1 MRSIPR
7 ALLTGAIA
15 LIAAASSAP
24 AHAQC
29 SPPALEAVLREMETA
44 AVPDCGTKPL
54 RHAFKRARKK
64 AIGVTARVLARCEAT
79 GVARI
84 APAHRALTKALKQVG
99 KASANG
105 VIAPACAVT
114 YEAEL
119 EQMDADL
126 TAAANGTATT
136 TTTSPRG
143 TPTTTTQPPC
153 TAIML
158 EVDKSDC
165 THVTS
170 VPAGLVDC
178 GDGCNDKIFVVPA
191 VGSLQLM
198 GAPAPGNTS
207 TSFDTD
213 CDDDGT
219 VPLDEASPPDCSL
232 SCDCSSDF

>member
-1 MRSIPR
+1 MHSIPR
-7 ALLTGAIA
+7 ALVAGAIA
-15 LIAAASSAP
+15 LIAAFVSAP
-24 AHAQC
+24 ARAQC
-29 SPPALEAVLREMETA
+29 SPPALEAVLREMQTA

-84 APAHRALTKALKQVG
+84 APAHRALTKALTQVG

-105 VIAPACAVT
+105 VIAPACAVM

-119 EQMDADL
+119 AQMDADL

-136 TTTSPRG
+136 TTTSPPG
-143 TPTTTTQPPC
+143 SPTTTTQPTC

-158 EVDKSDC
+158 EVDKADC

-178 GDGCNDKIFVVPA
+178 GDGCDDKIFLVPG
-191 VGSLQLM
+191 VGSLQLV
-198 GAPAPGNTS
+198 GTPGPGDTS

>member
-1 MRSIPR
+1 MHSIPR
-7 ALLTGAIA
+7 GLLLGAIA
-15 LIAAASSAP
+15 LITAVVSTP

-29 SPPALEAVLREMETA
+29 SPPALEAVLKEIQTA
-44 AVPDCGTKPL
+44 AVPECGTKQL

-64 AIGVTARVLARCEAT
+64 AIGVTARAVAHCEST

-84 APAHRALTKALKQVG
+84 EPAHRALRKALTQVG
-99 KASANG
+99 KAAANG
-105 VIAPACAVT
+105 VVPPACAVT

-119 EQMDADL
+119 EQIDVDL

-136 TTTSPRG
+136 TTTSPPG
-143 TPTTTTQPPC
+143 TPTTTTQPTC

-158 EVDKSDC
+158 DVDKSDC
-165 THVTS
+165 TSVTS
-170 VPAGLVDC
+170 EPPGLVDC
-178 GDGCNDKIFVVPA
+178 GDGCTEKTFVVPA
-191 VGSLQLM
+191 VGSLVLK
-198 GAPAPGNTS
+198 GTPAPGDSS

>member
-7 ALLTGAIA
+7 AVLVGAVA
-15 LIAAASSAP
+15 LIAAGVGAP

-29 SPPALEAVLREMETA
+29 LPAALAAALREMETA
-44 AVPDCGTKPL
+44 AVPDCGTKQL

-64 AIGVTARVLARCEAT
+64 AIGVTAKAIARCEAT

-84 APAHRALTKALKQVG
+84 EPAHRALTKALTQVG
-99 KASANG
+99 KASAHG
-105 VIAPACAVT
+105 VIPPVCAVT
-114 YEAEL
+114 FEGEL
-119 EQMDADL
+119 AQMDADL

-136 TTTSPRG
+136 TTTSPPG
-143 TPTTTTQPPC
+143 TPTTTTQPTC
-153 TAIML
+153 AAVML

-165 THVTS
+165 TSVTS
-170 VPAGLVDC
+170 DPPGLVDC
-178 GDGCNDKIFVVPA
+178 GDGCDDKIFIVPG
-191 VGSLQLM
+191 VGSLVLK
-198 GAPAPGNTS
+198 GTPGPGDTS

>member
-1 MRSIPR
+1 MRSIPC
-7 ALLTGAIA
+7 AVLLGAIL
-15 LIAAASSAP
+15 LIAAAP
-24 AHAQC
+24 ARAQC
-29 SPPALEAVLREMETA
+29 SPPALEAVLREMQTA
-44 AVPDCGTKPL
+44 AVPDCGTRQL

-84 APAHRALTKALKQVG
+84 EPAHRALTRALAQVA
-99 KASANG
+99 KESAKG
-105 VIAPACAVT
+105 AIPPACAVT

-119 EQMDADL
+119 AQMDADL

-136 TTTSPRG
+136 TTTSPPG
-143 TPTTTTQPPC
+143 TPTTTTQPTC
-153 TAIML
+153 AAVML
-158 EVDKSDC
+158 EVDKADC

-170 VPAGLVDC
+170 IPPGLVDC
-178 GDGCNDKIFVVPA
+178 GDGCSDKIFIVPA
-191 VGSLQLM
+191 VGSLVLK
-198 GAPAPGNTS
+198 GTPAPGNTS
-207 TSFDTD
+207 ASFDTD

>member
-1 MRSIPR
+1 MPSIPR
-7 ALLTGAIA
+7 AVLVGAVA
-15 LIAAASSAP
+15 LIAAGVGAP

-29 SPPALEAVLREMETA
+29 SPPALAAVLGEMETA
-44 AVPDCGTKPL
+44 AVPDCGTKQL
-54 RHAFKRARKK
+54 RHAFKRARRK
-64 AIGVTARVLARCEAT
+64 AIGVTSRALPRCEST

-84 APAHRALTKALKQVG
+84 EPAHRALTKALTQVG
-99 KASANG
+99 RASANG
-105 VIAPACAVT
+105 VIPPACAVT

-119 EQMDADL
+119 AQIDADL

-136 TTTSPRG
+136 TTTSPPG
-143 TPTTTTQPPC
+143 TPTTTTQPTC
-153 TAIML
+153 AAIML

-165 THVTS
+165 TSVTS
-170 VPAGLVDC
+170 EPAGLVDC
-178 GDGCNDKIFVVPA
+178 GADCSDKIFVVPA
-191 VGSLQLM
+191 VGSLVLK
-198 GAPAPGNTS
+198 GTPAPGDTS